1 MWIVYSRTQFASL
14 KRYYSSDAA
23 PRLQA
28 ARPAIRDRPLKTRSH
43 VRTDHLIEKNGNA
56 DEAEYQ
62 WKETG
67 DGSQE
72 QHPH

>member
-1 MWIVYSRTQFASL
+1 MTLRLGCRQLDLLSGDSPF
-14 KRYYSSDAA
+14 KR
-23 PRLQA
+23 
-28 ARPAIRDRPLKTRSH
+28 RSH